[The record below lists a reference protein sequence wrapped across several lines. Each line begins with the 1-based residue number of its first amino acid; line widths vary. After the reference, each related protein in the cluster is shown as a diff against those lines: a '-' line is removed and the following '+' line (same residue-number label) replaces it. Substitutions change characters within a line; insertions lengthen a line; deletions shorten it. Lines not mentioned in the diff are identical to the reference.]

1 MSLREAHT
9 PSQVQWQP
17 MLLGGQ
23 RLEGVSWK
31 TLADTGPWQAYWM
44 KMAPGSRS
52 VPHRHAATE
61 LPQVLEGEVMDV
73 DGQVFRAGDSLVYA
87 AGSEHWLRSP
97 RGCLVL
103 VVESEPSTLSD

>member
-1 MSLREAHT
+1 
-9 PSQVQWQP
+9 
-17 MLLGGQ
+17 
-23 RLEGVSWK
+23 
-31 TLADTGPWQAYWM
+31 M

-61 LPQVLEGEVMDV
+61 LLQVLEGEVMDV

-97 RGCLVL
+97 RGCLLL
-103 VVESEPSTLSD
+103 VVESEPSSLSD

>member
-1 MSLREAHT
+1 
-9 PSQVQWQP
+9 
-17 MLLGGQ
+17 
-23 RLEGVSWK
+23 
-31 TLADTGPWQAYWM
+31 M

-61 LPQVLEGEVMDV
+61 LLQVLEGEVMDV

-97 RGCLVL
+97 RGVCCWWWSPNRRRSAIERQPGRRRVFCLRMYRLTNTAL
-103 VVESEPSTLSD
+103 VSMKARAQNRGTR